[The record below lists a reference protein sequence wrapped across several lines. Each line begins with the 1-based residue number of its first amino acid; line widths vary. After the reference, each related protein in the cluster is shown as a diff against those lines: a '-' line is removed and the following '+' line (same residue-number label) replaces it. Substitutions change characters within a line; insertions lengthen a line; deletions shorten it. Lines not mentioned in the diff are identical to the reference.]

1 MVFYELHKCK
11 YHIKDIIFLVI
22 IDRNKRSTYH
32 IYISSNVFYT
42 KILLKTRSILS
53 NVFNSLSKL
62 TLDTPILENFI
73 YIYRYHIKRILSS
86 RIIIDKNKAISLS
99 HIQTYLIKN
108 STKLVFFLIFTASE
122 RDTRTTFAS
131 YSCQVDSSVLTK
143 HQHIYPD
150 QTNKIH
156 WKGKNQ

>member
-1 MVFYELHKCK
+1 MYFTLKFYQRPR
-11 YHIKDIIFLVI
+11 IFCRMYLTAFQ
-22 IDRNKRSTYH
+22 NSHT
-32 IYISSNVFYT
+32 
-42 KILLKTRSILS
+42 ILPFWKTS
-53 NVFNSLSKL
+53 
-62 TLDTPILENFI
+62 FI

-86 RIIIDKNKAISLS
+86 RVMINKNKAISLS

-108 STKLVFFLIFTASE
+108 STKLIFFLIFTASE

-150 QTNKIH
+150 QTNEIH